1 MKQGRNLPCQR
12 RTNIHSSFLS
22 SGDTIKAYINQE
34 SGKAIQSVDKQDI
47 LGEWLLRGVFQL
59 AEREVLTGKK
69 LESLEINGI
78 RLTKFKMAK
87 SVSNLSGLIRKI
99 HQQMR

>member
-1 MKQGRNLPCQR
+1 MDR
-12 RTNIHSSFLS
+12 
-22 SGDTIKAYINQE
+22 
-34 SGKAIQSVDKQDI
+34 QDI

-78 RLTKFKMAK
+78 RLTKFRNGEIGIEFIWIDTDNPPADAIGW
-87 SVSNLSGLIRKI
+87 VSRKGKE
-99 HQQMR
+99 